1 MSMILLH
8 AKAQSP
14 HQYNKNTNKWQR
26 LKKFSQTA
34 ALRKI
39 SQKVKF
45 IAAALQ
51 MQIRHAVYY
60 VQQLE
65 QHQQH

>member
-14 HQYNKNTNKWQR
+14 HQYNKNTNKWQM
-26 LKKFSQTA
+26 LKKFSQTT

-39 SQKVKF
+39 CQKVKF
-45 IAAALQ
+45 IAAVLQ
-51 MQIRHAVYY
+51 MQIRYAVYHA
-60 VQQLE
+60 QQ
-65 QHQQH
+65 Q